1 MNSVFYIGSDEGK
14 YALVIPHIQYLKQK
28 DNRIEVVYNSL
39 SSNAAFDINFKDS
52 QEALDKWVKI
62 CKQIEDYYNAMMP
75 QKDNNVDAAKE
86 IILLQD
92 EAKRAHEKACMLA
105 NFISVLYYHTMGDRE
120 IAPSHLEGKMERL
133 EQWVADKA
141 KEGK

>member
-1 MNSVFYIGSDEGK
+1 MDSVFYIGSDESQ
-14 YALVIPHIQYLKQK
+14 YALVITHIQYLKQK

-39 SSNAAFDINFKDS
+39 SSNPAFDINFKDS

-92 EAKRAHEKACMLA
+92 EAKRAQETVSKLA
-105 NFISVLYYHTMGDRE
+105 NFISMLCNMTMGNCE
-120 IAPSHLEGKMERL
+120 VAPSHLEGKMKRL